1 MSYELV
7 RGMNDILPED
17 VVWWRLVEDA
27 IRNIAR
33 RYNYHEIRVP
43 IVEHTELFTRGI
55 GEATELVTKQMF
67 TFPDQKGRS
76 LTLRPEGTASVAR
89 AYLSHGLQTNA
100 PFQKLYYLGP
110 MFRYEKPQKGRYRQ
124 FHQYGI
130 EAIGSLDPSLDVEV
144 IAFAWTL
151 MSELGLGGLSLHVNS
166 IGCEKDRET
175 YRKSLREHFAPSLDE
190 MCADC
195 RRRYDESPLRIL
207 DCKEQTCRPF
217 VAAAPGSA
225 DALCTECADHF
236 GEVRTLLDRLAL
248 SYEIDPHLVRG
259 LDYYTRTVFELISA
273 DLGAQDSLLGG
284 GRYDGL
290 VESVGGPPTP
300 GVGFAGGSERLV
312 LVLQERGQALEP
324 ERLDLFLASLGD
336 EGRRMVFELTEQLRR
351 VGLSIEFDHRAR
363 GLRKQLALANQ
374 LNTRSLVVIGDD
386 EVAARRGK
394 LKEMDSGKERD
405 VNLTADDLAAELRC
419 DCDCG
424 CGCSDKAIADRILRE
439 PAGREGA

>member
-7 RGMNDILPED
+7 RGMNDLLPEEAG
-17 VVWWRLVEDA
+17 WWRLVESV
-27 IRNIAR
+27 IREVAR
-33 RYNYHEIRVP
+33 RYNYREIRFP
-43 IVEHTELFTRGI
+43 IVEHTDLFTRGI
-55 GEATELVTKQMF
+55 GEATEVVTKQMF

-151 MSELGLGGLSLHVNS
+151 MTELGLGGLSLRLNS
-166 IGCEKDRET
+166 IGCPDDREA
-175 YRKSLREHFAPSLDE
+175 YHAALRGHFAGSIGS

-195 RRRYDESPLRIL
+195 RRRYEDNPLRIL
-207 DCKEQTCRPF
+207 DCKESTCRPF
-217 VAAAPGSA
+217 IDGAPGPA
-225 DALCTECADHF
+225 GYLCDGCAPHF
-236 GEVRTLLDRLAL
+236 AEVQAGLDRLGLA
-248 SYEIDPHLVRG
+248 YEIDPHLVRG

-273 DLGAQDSLLGG
+273 DLGTQDSLLGG

-290 VESVGGPPTP
+290 IETLGGPPTP
-300 GVGFAGGSERLV
+300 GVGFAGGTDRLV
-312 LVLQERGQALEP
+312 LVLQEREVALEP
-324 ERLDLFLASLGD
+324 DRIDLFVASIGDDGRRFAFEMTERLRRAGLA
-336 EGRRMVFELTEQLRR
+336 VEL
-351 VGLSIEFDHRAR
+351 DHRDR

-374 LNTRSLVVIGDD
+374 LNARYLLVLGDD
-386 EVAARRGK
+386 EVASRRGR
-394 LKEMDSGKERD
+394 LKNMDSGEERD
-405 VNLTADDLAAELRC
+405 IRLDSDDLADELRR
-419 DCDCG
+419 
-424 CGCSDKAIADRILRE
+424 GCSCGDRCDGSDSE
-439 PAGREGA
+439 GRSVAR

>member
-7 RGMNDILPED
+7 RGMSDILPEE
-17 VVWWRLVEDA
+17 VGWWRLVEDA
-27 IRNIAR
+27 IRDTAS
-33 RYNYHEIRVP
+33 RYNYREIRFP

-100 PFQKLYYLGP
+100 PFQKLFYLGP

-151 MSELGLGGLSLHVNS
+151 MSELGLGGLSLRLNS

-175 YRKSLREHFAPSLDE
+175 YRTALRAHFAGSIGS

-195 RRRYDESPLRIL
+195 RRRYDDNPLRIL

-217 VAAAPGSA
+217 IAAAPGSA
-225 DALCTECADHF
+225 DHLCPECTEHF
-236 GEVRTLLDRLAL
+236 GAVRGLLDTLEL

-300 GVGFAGGSERLV
+300 GVGFAGGTERLV
-312 LVLQERGQALEP
+312 LVLQDREKGLKPPRPDLFVASIGDGGRRLGFVLT
-324 ERLDLFLASLGD
+324 ERL
-336 EGRRMVFELTEQLRR
+336 RRS
-351 VGLSIEFDHRAR
+351 GLSVELDHRNRA
-363 GLRKQLALANQ
+363 LRKQLTLANQ
-374 LNTRSLVVIGDD
+374 LNARTLVVIGDD
-386 EVAARRGK
+386 EVAAKRGK
-394 LKEMDSGKERD
+394 LKEMDSGEERD
-405 VNLTADDLAAELRC
+405 VHLTADALAAELGGRA
-419 DCDCG
+419 CDCG
-424 CGCSDKAIADRILRE
+424 CGCSHNDK
-439 PAGREGA
+439 GA

>member
-17 VVWWRLVEDA
+17 VGWWRLVEDA
-27 IRNIAR
+27 IREVAR
-33 RYNYHEIRVP
+33 RYNYREIRFP
-43 IVEHTELFTRGI
+43 IVEHTDLFTRGI
-55 GEATELVTKQMF
+55 GEASEVVTKQMF

-151 MSELGLGGLSLHVNS
+151 VSELGLGGLSLRLNS
-166 IGCEKDRET
+166 IGCEKDRDS
-175 YRKSLREHFAPSLDE
+175 YRAALREHFADAIGP

-195 RRRYDESPLRIL
+195 QRRYDDNPLRIL
-207 DCKEQTCRPF
+207 DCKEPVCRPHIED
-217 VAAAPGSA
+217 APGSV
-225 DALCTECADHF
+225 DFLCDDCAAHF
-236 GEVRTLLDRLAL
+236 TAVRELLDRLGL
-248 SYEIDPHLVRG
+248 SYEIDPRLVRG
-259 LDYYTRTVFELISA
+259 LDYYTRTVFELLSA

-300 GVGFAGGSERLV
+300 GVGFAGGTERLV
-312 LVLQERGQALEP
+312 LVLQERGKTLNP
-324 ERLDLFLASLGD
+324 DRLDLFLASLGE
-336 EGRRMVFELTEQLRR
+336 EGHRLAFELAEGLRR
-351 VGLSIEFDHRAR
+351 FGLSVEFDHRQR
-363 GLRKQLALANQ
+363 GLRKQLSLANQ
-374 LNTRSLVVIGDD
+374 LNARTLVVIGDD
-386 EVAARRGK
+386 EVASRSAH
-394 LKEMDSGKERD
+394 LKDMDSGEERD
-405 VNLTADDLAAELRC
+405 VRLTVDALGAEWAPPHEC
-419 DCDCG
+419 N
-424 CGCSDKAIADRILRE
+424 CSR
-439 PAGREGA
+439 PGSNEGA